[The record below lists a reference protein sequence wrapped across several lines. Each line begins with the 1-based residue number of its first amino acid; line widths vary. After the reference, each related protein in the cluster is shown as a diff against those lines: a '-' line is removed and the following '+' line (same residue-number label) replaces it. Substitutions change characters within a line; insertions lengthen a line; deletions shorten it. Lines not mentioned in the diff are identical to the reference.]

1 MLNLK
6 GIRTQLHPTQSEAL
20 WSLGHLEELVLDC
33 DQPPEAEDGAVVTQQ
48 PSDCWGL
55 PEFPDGMLRL
65 RNLTHLT
72 LSCHYALT
80 SLPSTITKLNK
91 LQVGSKRR
99 ASYPATCSPNTLF
112 PRYHAIV
119 ACGFSVTTLRDPPRF
134 LRVHMA
140 VTISCRL
147 VLVPWSTSFLG
158 PSPTLC
164 SAPLHEQSQWQQL
177 M

>member
-1 MLNLK
+1 MLTMGLLAQVLNLK

-33 DQPPEAEDGAVVTQQ
+33 DQPPEAEEGAIVTQQ

-91 LQVGSKRR
+91 LQVGSILLCIL
-99 ASYPATCSPNTLF
+99 PCSCTPQMC
-112 PRYHAIV
+112 H
-119 ACGFSVTTLRDPPRF
+119 GSVFGLR
-134 LRVHMA
+134 
-140 VTISCRL
+140 
-147 VLVPWSTSFLG
+147 
-158 PSPTLC
+158 
-164 SAPLHEQSQWQQL
+164 
-177 M
+177 